1 MFTFLVHFPNHLDTN
16 TAYVDTFPISFD
28 TNTAYYDS
36 CFEIFLSIADASSV
50 RFMCLTVVVIAARQV
65 VLDSPFL
72 HVNPFR
78 VISIEHVVL
87 DSEEVTNDHEERE
100 LFHTILKLLWLG
112 SEFKVAKTGRELET
126 AVENGNPRYVR
137 IIVRY

>member
-1 MFTFLVHFPNHLDTN
+1 MFTFLVRFPNPLDTN
-16 TAYVDTFPISFD
+16 TAYAGTFPISFD

-36 CFEIFLSIADASSV
+36 CFEIFLSTADASSV
-50 RFMCLTVVVIAARQV
+50 RFICLTVVVIVARQV

-87 DSEEVTNDHEERE
+87 DSEEVSNDHEERE
-100 LFHTILKLLWLG
+100 LFHTILKLLCMG
-112 SEFKVAKTGRELET
+112 SEIKVAKTGRELET
-126 AVENGNPRYVR
+126 AVENGNPQYVR
-137 IIVRY
+137 FIAWY